1 MSDTLPANQQRQ
13 KGESSKAYS
22 AYIDYRDMGVIRSL
36 RKLHNN
42 YIAPTAPQHCPTKN
56 LSTIENWSSRYS
68 WQDRIKSYEQYLY
81 DQRETLMEK
90 DRYTER
96 QKRTAMLEKFR
107 EKIDK
112 QMYMANLQED
122 GIKAFEALTRA
133 IKTYAELSM
142 KHYNDLPTER
152 KDLTTNDKPFGVTFV
167 TEPVPQSLIEERLA
181 ALNLTSFVDEQTD

>member
-1 MSDTLPANQQRQ
+1 MSDTLPANQTRQ
-13 KGESSKAYS
+13 KGETSKAYT
-22 AYIDYRDMGVIRSL
+22 AYIAYRDMGVTRSL
-36 RKLHNN
+36 RKLHNS

-56 LSTIENWSSRYS
+56 LTTIENWSSRYG

-90 DRYTER
+90 DRYAER

-112 QMYMANLQED
+112 QMFMANLQED
-122 GIKAFEALTRA
+122 GIKAFEAMTRA

-152 KDLTTNDKPFGVTFV
+152 KDLTTDNKPFAVNFI
-167 TEPVPQSLIEERLA
+167 TEPVSQSEVDARLA
-181 ALNLTSFVDEQTD
+181 ALNLSSFVDEQTD